1 MRRSLWII
9 RILLLIAA
17 IGAATSV
24 RADVT
29 YTVTEMVGG
38 GTATGFITTDGTIG
52 TLAQAN
58 ILDWS
63 FTLNDGTNPAFDLLG
78 PLESGSNSGV
88 FLVGSDLT
96 ATSTQLSF
104 NFSATGIL
112 LFQSP
117 SVGSSGPFL
126 CFVGSSTGG
135 CNPPQDPGSDVALS
149 TLPQNTT
156 GLFPGLQFTPLTS
169 DQVIAGGVATPEP
182 STLML
187 LGLGLA
193 LVVMRKR

>member
-24 RADVT
+24 RADIT

-135 CNPPQDPGSDVALS
+135 CNPPQDPG
-149 TLPQNTT
+149 
-156 GLFPGLQFTPLTS
+156 
-169 DQVIAGGVATPEP
+169 AT
-182 STLML
+182 
-187 LGLGLA
+187 
-193 LVVMRKR
+193 